1 VSSVSNGLEACRTAL
16 ATCETG
22 LAIFESP
29 ALGVKTRLPTAAI
42 LLRHGGAERAILGGG
57 PMRVVRERKR
67 PEPYRPARSHR
78 DVPTP
83 TGVAEAQDLGPWD
96 SVTGAWLEP
105 ATTEGE
111 PKEERMEFDRRSD
124 RLPFHDP
131 DEEPRGHVGA
141 TAASRDA
148 QIRHL
153 QRVPLF
159 SGFTEDE
166 LRRVADLSRIV
177 DVPAGTV
184 VTQMGEPG
192 DSFFVI
198 IDGSVA
204 VRTPVGAGSLLQ
216 PGDFFGEMSLLDGEP
231 RSATIVATTD
241 VRLAIVDRSHFWRLL
256 DETPDLIRRILTILS
271 RRVRRLEQTVH
282 AILHGPSPA

>member
-1 VSSVSNGLEACRTAL
+1 
-16 ATCETG
+16 
-22 LAIFESP
+22 
-29 ALGVKTRLPTAAI
+29 
-42 LLRHGGAERAILGGG
+42 
-57 PMRVVRERKR
+57 
-67 PEPYRPARSHR
+67 
-78 DVPTP
+78 
-83 TGVAEAQDLGPWD
+83 
-96 SVTGAWLEP
+96 
-105 ATTEGE
+105 
-111 PKEERMEFDRRSD
+111 MEFDRRSD

-131 DEEPRGHVGA
+131 DEATPAHVGA
-141 TAASRDA
+141 TGASRDA

-177 DVPAGTV
+177 DIPAGTV

-282 AILHGPSPA
+282 AILHGPSPARREVRHGVLIRQPPCGTSLAPLSRAKTRRWVLRG